1 MGHKQSLLLLSG
13 KLLPADFAMS
23 SGATFASAL
32 ALSRVPQVKATL
44 LFCPAVWKRFR
55 GNRDRQ
61 VGGRRTGRNCFQNF
75 RSKEREDRQ
84 PLHVPSA
91 QAFSRGNL
99 REAFCLSRFHRLTPS
114 GCSSNRVEK
123 VFAPESINAAVV
135 CLILCLGQAQQT
147 RTRSC
152 RRGSRRAFRSR
163 V

>member
-32 ALSRVPQVKATL
+32 ALSRVPQVKATF

-84 PLHVPSA
+84 PLKEARLRVSA
-91 QAFSRGNL
+91 WLVR
-99 REAFCLSRFHRLTPS
+99 
-114 GCSSNRVEK
+114 
-123 VFAPESINAAVV
+123 
-135 CLILCLGQAQQT
+135 
-147 RTRSC
+147 RS
-152 RRGSRRAFRSR
+152 AHLWPLALL
-163 V
+163 